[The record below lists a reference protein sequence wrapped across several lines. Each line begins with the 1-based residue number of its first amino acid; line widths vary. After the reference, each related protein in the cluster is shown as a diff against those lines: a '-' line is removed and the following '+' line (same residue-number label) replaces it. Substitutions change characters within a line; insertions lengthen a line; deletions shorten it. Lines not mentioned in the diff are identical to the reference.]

1 MQGKKSPGLTKKFF
15 RFEKTQLKPYPRIR
29 SLVLNIIAK

>member
-15 RFEKTQLKPYPRIR
+15 WFEKTQLKPYPR